1 MNWIILI
8 TITIIVIIEVINR
21 INQRKVIKIF
31 KDGNTTVSGLRGRGK
46 DLLFCWVINKRKENY
61 ISNVNYSNPKKKFK
75 RFNFDTKVWELAGNT
90 YENLADGKVKKYIYP
105 YPDGIDY
112 YISDAGV
119 YFPSQYHKE
128 LDKKYKGAPMF
139 EALSRHLG
147 DCNVHTNTQRQGRL
161 WDKMREQSD
170 QYIVM
175 RGAKF
180 FLRKF
185 FVLSLSVYSKEESAE
200 NQIKKPFFGI
210 GKAGRQARLAFEAA
224 NGEIKNIR
232 FISKLPY
239 NYDSRRF
246 KKILENNLKDYENEE
261 EKKS

>member
-1 MNWIILI
+1 MNWIFLI
-8 TITIIVIIEVINR
+8 IFIITIIIGIVNT
-21 INQRKVIKIF
+21 INQRRVIKIF
-31 KDGNTTVSGLRGRGK
+31 KDGNTMVSGLRGRGK

-75 RFNFDTKVWELAGNT
+75 RFDFDEKVWELAGNT
-90 YENLADGKVKKYIYP
+90 YENFADGEVKTYVYP

-128 LDKKYKGAPMF
+128 LEKRYKGAPMF
-139 EALSRHLG
+139 GALSRQLG
-147 DCNVHTNTQRQGRL
+147 ECNVHTNTQRQGRL

-185 FVLSLSVYSKEESAE
+185 FVLKLSIYTNEESAE
-200 NQIKKPFFGI
+200 SQRKKPFFGI
-210 GKAGRQARLAFEAA
+210 GKAARQAKAAFEAT
-224 NGEIKNIR
+224 NGEIKNIC
-232 FISKLPY
+232 FVSKLPY

-246 KKILENNLKDYENEE
+246 KKILENNLRDYENEE
-261 EKKS
+261 D

>member
-1 MNWIILI
+1 MKWIILI
-8 TITIIVIIEVINR
+8 GIFIIAVITVINR
-21 INQRKVIKIF
+21 INQRKVIRIF
-31 KDGNTTVSGLRGRGK
+31 KEGNTTVSGLRGRGK
-46 DLLFCWVINKRKENY
+46 DLLFCWIINKRKENY
-61 ISNVNYSNPKKKFK
+61 ISNVNYSDTRKKYK
-75 RFNFDTKVWELAGNT
+75 RFDFDIKVWELSGNT
-90 YENLADGKVKKYIYP
+90 YENISEGKIKTYVYP

-128 LDKKYKGAPMF
+128 LDKKYKGAPLF
-139 EALSRHLG
+139 EALSRQLG

-161 WDKMREQSD
+161 WDKIREQSD

-180 FLRKF
+180 FLKKF
-185 FVLSLSVYSKEESAE
+185 FMVKLSIYTNEESAE
-200 NQIKKPFFGI
+200 KQIKKPFFGI
-210 GKAGRQARLAFEAA
+210 GKTARQAKTAFEAA
-224 NGEIKNIR
+224 NGKIINIC
-232 FISKLPY
+232 FVSKLPY

-261 EKKS
+261 N